1 MASCYS
7 LPKGHWYVSQM
18 PPVWYIYLQNW
29 VILEVT
35 FETYFIYIY
44 GWWFEPLWKIWKSVG
59 MMTFPIYRKI
69 KFMFQT
75 TKQIY
80 IYIYNGAKGTGDN
93 SAVTNGNSCWFP
105 QPAPTSP
112 YLLTP
117 LTPGFPD
124 RVGRVGFLHV
134 VGGSL
139 GLVDQVR
146 VEDVELVAWRIDE
159 IQMNLRSDVVHHH
172 TRTQTEK
179 RK

>member
-1 MASCYS
+1 M
-7 LPKGHWYVSQM
+7 KVSWDDDI
-18 PPVWYIYLQNW
+18 PNISKN
-29 VILEVT
+29 
-35 FETYFIYIY
+35 
-44 GWWFEPLWKIWKSVG
+44 KIHA
-59 MMTFPIYRKI
+59 PNH
-69 KFMFQT
+69 QAD
-75 TKQIY
+75 

-159 IQMNLRSDVVHHH
+159 IQMNYVA
-172 TRTQTEK
+172 T
-179 RK
+179 

>member
-1 MASCYS
+1 
-7 LPKGHWYVSQM
+7 
-18 PPVWYIYLQNW
+18 
-29 VILEVT
+29 
-35 FETYFIYIY
+35 
-44 GWWFEPLWKIWKSVG
+44 
-59 MMTFPIYRKI
+59 
-69 KFMFQT
+69 MFQT
-75 TKQIY
+75 TKQ

-146 VEDVELVAWRIDE
+146 VEDVELVAWTRSGRSFGCGCVARGCPVIDAFG
-159 IQMNLRSDVVHHH
+159 SSV
-172 TRTQTEK
+172 
-179 RK
+179 